1 MQKRAISVGLA
12 VLGLFAVALFGA
24 YAGAGNGKGNVKSKR
39 MSSYQEVPSL
49 STGAKGKFE
58 AKIQGSTI
66 EYKLA
71 YSGLSSAAAVAHI
84 HFGQRSVNGGI
95 SAFLCGGGGKPACP
109 ASGTVTGT
117 IVAADVIG
125 PAGQGIAPGEMTE
138 LIAAIRAGRAYANV
152 HTSSFPGGELRG
164 QINDENQKDD

>member
-12 VLGLFAVALFGA
+12 VLGLFAVALFGT

-39 MSSYQEVPSL
+39 MSSYQEVPSI
-49 STGAKGKFE
+49 STGANGKFE

-66 EYKLA
+66 EYKLE
-71 YSGLSSAAAVAHI
+71 YSGLSSAAAAAHI

-109 ASGTVTGT
+109 AAGTVTGT
-117 IVAADVIG
+117 IAAADVIG
-125 PAGQGIAPGEMTE
+125 PAGQGIAPGEMSE